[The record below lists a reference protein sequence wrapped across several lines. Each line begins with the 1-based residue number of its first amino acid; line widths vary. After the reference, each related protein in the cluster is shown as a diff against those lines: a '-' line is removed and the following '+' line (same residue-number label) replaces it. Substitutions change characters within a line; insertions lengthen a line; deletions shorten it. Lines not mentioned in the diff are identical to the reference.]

1 MREADSSAPT
11 TATGVGD
18 DLLSLSTSAEQDGTV
33 TVSAT
38 GDIDAY
44 TAPLLRTVVDSQLRR
59 GRPELI
65 LDLSG
70 VQFLGSAGLAA
81 LVEMQKLADARG
93 IDLRLIASTRAVT
106 RALEVTGLVR
116 LFAISGA
123 GDERRVQ
130 QRSAAK
136 ATPEPAVRAGAGS

>member
-1 MREADSSAPT
+1 MSKADSSART
-11 TATGVGD
+11 TAPGAGD
-18 DLLSLSTSAEQDGTV
+18 DLLSLSTSADQDGAV

-44 TAPLLRTVVDSQLRR
+44 TAPLLRTVVEAQLRR
-59 GRPELI
+59 GRPKLI

-81 LVEMQKLADARG
+81 LVEIQKLATAQG

-123 GDERRVQ
+123 AD
-130 QRSAAK
+130 
-136 ATPEPAVRAGAGS
+136 